1 MAITAIPGFNVQKVG
16 KDKYSISVNNGNMGA
31 VLLNKAQ
38 LKEFADAYGVPV
50 KDNSKT
56 KKTVGLVAAGL
67 ALVGAVAAGVIYRKN
82 IAKFFRGLKGDK
94 ASKTIENTKS
104 KMSEVYNRVSEFI
117 ADKYSKTKEFVRG
130 VFTKRQKLVNTTVF
144 HTGLSPEL
152 EKAKRA
158 GIVEYA
164 RNIDALAAKLDCNTY
179 RESKLA
185 ELLDAFAALTPRSSL
200 K

>member
-67 ALVGAVAAGVIYRKN
+67 ALVGAVAAGIVYRKN
-82 IAKFFRGLKGDK
+82 IAKAFKDLKEVKPKEVLNAIKTKTVDVAGKVKDTTVNAAKSVKEKGAGWYDRAAAFAKKAWTAVKDFFVGGFEKLKGLF
-94 ASKTIENTKS
+94 KS
-104 KMSEVYNRVSEFI
+104 AGQEVNGVRPRD
-117 ADKYSKTKEFVRG
+117 AKGRFVK
-130 VFTKRQKLVNTTVF
+130 VK
-144 HTGLSPEL
+144 
-152 EKAKRA
+152 
-158 GIVEYA
+158 
-164 RNIDALAAKLDCNTY
+164 
-179 RESKLA
+179 
-185 ELLDAFAALTPRSSL
+185 
-200 K
+200 